1 MLTDGDPP
9 GICESCLNREAIDT
23 PASEVAARN
32 RQLRYARSLGNPATM
47 EDCSRLDED
56 MATTVPDEERLLEA
70 YAIIEDTPEM
80 EATITKLR
88 DLLNVDH
95 LVYHS
100 SKLGASPSVD
110 PYIRLTYPAS
120 WIKRY
125 LQMGYVDVDP
135 VVREGF
141 LRTLPFDWSELKIQS
156 AAEASFLADALAHS
170 VGPHGFSIP
179 VQSKHGHRALF
190 SISFSRSEEEWKNFL
205 KSTQPALIEIANRVH
220 RRVINEVFGED
231 RPHLTPRELECLRWI
246 ARGKDSSEIAVIL
259 DISPHTARYYL
270 KSARYK
276 LDSVT
281 SAQAVSKAVKLGLLI
296 E

>member
-1 MLTDGDPP
+1 MKT
-9 GICESCLNREAIDT
+9 
-23 PASEVAARN
+23 
-32 RQLRYARSLGNPATM
+32 
-47 EDCSRLDED
+47 
-56 MATTVPDEERLLEA
+56 MATRVPDEQRLLEA

-80 EATITKLR
+80 EATVTKLR

-125 LQMGYVDVDP
+125 LQMGYVDIDP

-156 AAEASFLADALAHS
+156 AAEASFLTDALAHG

-190 SISFSRSEEEWKNFL
+190 SISFSRSEKKWMNFL
-205 KSTQPALIEIANRVH
+205 KSTQPTLIEIANRVH
-220 RRVINEVFGED
+220 RRVIDEVFGED
-231 RPHLTPRELECLRWI
+231 RPHLTKRELECLRWI
-246 ARGKDSSEIAVIL
+246 ARGKDTSEMAVIL

>member
-1 MLTDGDPP
+1 
-9 GICESCLNREAIDT
+9 
-23 PASEVAARN
+23 
-32 RQLRYARSLGNPATM
+32 
-47 EDCSRLDED
+47 
-56 MATTVPDEERLLEA
+56 MATRVPDEQRLLEA
-70 YAIIEDTPEM
+70 YAIIENTPEI
-80 EATITKLR
+80 EATIARLR

-110 PYIRLTYPAS
+110 PYIQLTYPAS

-125 LQMGYVDVDP
+125 LQMGYVDIDP

-141 LRTLPFDWSELKIQS
+141 LRTLPFDWSELKIET
-156 AAEASFLADALAHS
+156 AAEASFLADAFAHG
-170 VGPHGFSIP
+170 VGPRGFSIP

-190 SISFSRSEEEWKNFL
+190 SVSSSRPENEWVDFL
-205 KSTQPALIEIANRVH
+205 KSTQPTLVEVANRVH
-220 RRVINEVFGED
+220 RRVIDEVFGDD
-231 RPHLTPRELECLRWI
+231 RPHLTARELECLRWI
-246 ARGKDSSEIAVIL
+246 SRGKDSSEIAVIL
-259 DISPHTARYYL
+259 SISPHTARFYL

-281 SAQAVSKAVKLGLLI
+281 SAQAVTKAVKLGLLI